1 MKSTEHLQKGEDG
14 ETHAEAY
21 LLKKGFT
28 LLYRN
33 WKNYPHEIDL
43 IALDG
48 NTLVF
53 AEVKTRSTEYFGK
66 PEEAV
71 SVAKQNKL
79 QQAAEAYLAV
89 HLHEGEIR
97 FDVLSVVSK
106 NSITTIHHIEDA
118 FFPGDSW

>member
-1 MKSTEHLQKGEDG
+1 MKSTEHLQKGEEG

-21 LLKKGFT
+21 LLQKGYT

-33 WKNYPHEIDL
+33 WKSHPHEIDL
-43 IALDG
+43 IAFDG

-53 AEVKTRSTEYFGK
+53 AEVKTRSTAYFGK

-71 SVAKQNKL
+71 TVAKQNKL
-79 QQAAEAYLAV
+79 QQAAEAYLAA
-89 HLHEGEIR
+89 HSHEGEIR